1 MSLQII
7 YGRSGTGK
15 SEYIFKQIAKK
26 IEENTKR
33 KIYIVTPEQ
42 FSFTAEKKLLS
53 SISGS
58 AVINAEVLTFG
69 RMAHRVI
76 QEKKRANAK
85 MLSSC
90 GKSMLVYDILSDK
103 KKELS
108 FIGKSSE
115 NVELICT
122 QITEFKKHGITVDI
136 LINTIENIDDE
147 YLKIK
152 LKDMLKVYDKA
163 VLGGGLF

>member
-26 IEENTKR
+26 IEKNTKR

-58 AVINAEVLTFG
+58 AVINAEVLTF
-69 RMAHRVI
+69 
-76 QEKKRANAK
+76 
-85 MLSSC
+85 
-90 GKSMLVYDILSDK
+90 
-103 KKELS
+103 
-108 FIGKSSE
+108 
-115 NVELICT
+115 
-122 QITEFKKHGITVDI
+122 
-136 LINTIENIDDE
+136 
-147 YLKIK
+147 
-152 LKDMLKVYDKA
+152 
-163 VLGGGLF
+163 

>member
-15 SEYIFKQIAKK
+15 CEYIFKQIAKK

-58 AVINAEVLTFG
+58 AIINAEVLTFG

-76 QEKKRANAK
+76 QEKKRASAK
-85 MLSSC
+85 MPSSC

-103 KKELS
+103 KKDFL
-108 FIGKSSE
+108 
-115 NVELICT
+115 
-122 QITEFKKHGITVDI
+122 
-136 LINTIENIDDE
+136 
-147 YLKIK
+147 Y
-152 LKDMLKVYDKA
+152 
-163 VLGGGLF
+163 